1 MKVWLPIS
9 PEARAEKLQDLELF
23 FEHCKH
29 GMAAAEEDEALEELG
44 FGTLQEATDFYQQL
58 LALGSM

>member
-1 MKVWLPIS
+1 
-9 PEARAEKLQDLELF
+9 
-23 FEHCKH
+23 
-29 GMAAAEEDEALEELG
+29 MAAAEEDEALEELG